1 MKTVRTSIILTFLL
15 IMAMTPLYAEKYAV
29 GIKLCSFSSHPKG
42 SPNAQF
48 MPYKFDAKGIFV
60 YNPGGSLSFEYFIFD
75 DLLSIK
81 LMQGLYGDCALK
93 FLGYSHAGFRVRF
106 FKINRFS
113 MNIGIG
119 PTLIYRQSW
128 YSLNGYDISEKIMY
142 GSPFENWEYLFIWYG
157 GEIECNFR
165 ILERADLSVS
175 FVPAGMDLININ
187 IGFRYRF
194 GTK

>member
-1 MKTVRTSIILTFLL
+1 MKTGRISIILTFLL

-81 LMQGLYGDCALK
+81 LMQGLCGDCALK

-106 FKINRFS
+106 LKINRFS

-128 YSLNGYDISEKIMY
+128 YALNGYDISEKIMY
-142 GSPFENWEYLFIWYG
+142 GSRLKIGNICSYGTAVKLNVISVYLSAPTYPS
-157 GEIECNFR
+157 
-165 ILERADLSVS
+165 AS
-175 FVPAGMDLININ
+175 FLPVW
-187 IGFRYRF
+187 
-194 GTK
+194 T